1 MSFHVLP
8 FGSRPTAGTEPP
20 GAPGELVDLASR
32 RMDASEVTEIP
43 EHVLD
48 EVAGAAM
55 AAEELRR
62 SNREV
67 RFEPDAGSG
76 RIVASLCELGGGVV
90 RALPLREV
98 FGPGPD
104 GPSAAA

>member
-8 FGSRPTAGTEPP
+8 FGSRPIAESKPP
-20 GAPGELVDLASR
+20 GAPGQVVDLASR
-32 RMDASEVTEIP
+32 RNEAFELTEIP

-48 EVAGAAM
+48 EVAGAAI
-55 AAEELRR
+55 AVEELRR

-67 RFEPDAGSG
+67 RFETDGGSG
-76 RIVASLCELGGGVV
+76 RIAASLCELGGGVV

-98 FGPGPD
+98 LGGPD
-104 GPSAAA
+104 GPPTAA